1 MGFTNLYAE
10 YVRKLV
16 YILLILPIWVHAQTQ
31 TTTIPGYLK
40 IKKTTNTVVAKD
52 SALTID
58 TNGNVKRGVLGGG
71 GGSSTGINGL
81 NGTTTIGLGGTLA
94 NHTLITSPG
103 FNLSINQTNSANN
116 ILQLQFSASNR
127 FTFDAAGN
135 MHANGIKQLNDP
147 TNGVID
153 LSGGSIS
160 VYRDKADSGGIFTVY
175 QHNVNGVGDI
185 IHLNNTS
192 YAMVALTGDGTLI
205 QTPIAYSRS
214 TVARGYLMQGALKP
228 TANGDTEIGMDVSP
242 TFGTSTITTI
252 GSVVGGSGYPDG
264 TRLSNVSGGTGK
276 QAIVQVVI
284 SGGVVQSAVL
294 IDGGVNYTNGDVL
307 SIVITDSSGNPIG
320 SGGTVTV
327 SATASYTG
335 LTQYALRTAGRDV
348 YTSDLSASYGNRD
361 KVDKEYADTHSAG
374 VSLTSTTTA
383 PIPFPK
389 MTTTQRNAIVSPV
402 EGMFVYDTTLHHP
415 FYYNGS
421 AWIQI

>member
-1 MGFTNLYAE
+1 MKHIL
-10 YVRKLV
+10 
-16 YILLILPIWVHAQTQ
+16 YILIFVPLFCFGQAQ
-31 TTTIPGYLK
+31 TTTIPGYLR

-103 FNLSINQTNSANN
+103 FNLSVNQTNSANN

-307 SIVITDSSGNPIG
+307 GIVITDSSGNPIG

-327 SATASYTG
+327 TNIASYTG

-348 YTSDLSASYGNRD
+348 YTSDLSALYGNRD
-361 KVDKEYADTHSAG
+361 KVDKGYADTHIQG
-374 VSLTSTTTA
+374 VSLSSVTQGLQLA
-383 PIPFPK
+383 PK
-389 MTTTQRNAIVSPV
+389 MTTTQKNAIVSPQESWV
-402 EGMFVYDTTLHHP
+402 VYDTTLHAYQ
-415 FYYNGS
+415 FYNGTS
-421 AWIQI
+421 WQTL